1 MNKKTEKTLL
11 GILVFVLISLG
22 SSVAVSGALI
32 TRGIG
37 ILEGAITIFLGLALC
52 AIGGWII
59 LPKYTKIKV

>member
-1 MNKKTEKTLL
+1 MNKKTEKTFL

-22 SSVAVSGALI
+22 SSVAISGALMV
-32 TRGIG
+32 RGIG

-52 AIGGWII
+52 TIGGWII